1 MRPVPPGGP
10 EAAAGWLRGLSLAG
24 WAERGP
30 GLPRPGG
37 PEDQPPACCLAVPP
51 PASRVAAK
59 GQISEQMINVDL
71 QNPPSMRISKEKA
84 KQDVFIISVH

>member
-1 MRPVPPGGP
+1 M
-10 EAAAGWLRGLSLAG
+10 
-24 WAERGP
+24 
-30 GLPRPGG
+30 
-37 PEDQPPACCLAVPP
+37 PP
-51 PASRVAAK
+51 PTSRVAAK